1 MIDGYLLDTTA
12 ASIIWDKRH
21 SDYLQIRAFLKN
33 VLSSPVLISTV
44 VLAEVEYGLKI
55 APKMDMNRQNDVRNE
70 MAKFPLVLDIDRHTI
85 TPYSDL
91 RSELFKK
98 YSPKKQRGKLT
109 AKWPEDLFDRTSA
122 KELGVQEN
130 DIWIAAQAIQYNL
143 ILVTGDH
150 MLRLAEVSHKLE
162 YPLQIARWK

>member
-33 VLSSPVLISTV
+33 VSSSPVLISTV

-109 AKWPEDLFDRTSA
+109 AKWPEDLFDRTTA

-143 ILVTGDH
+143 ILVTEDR
-150 MLRLAEVSHKLE
+150 MLRLVEASKSFSD
-162 YPLQIARWK
+162 PLIIAKWR

>member
-1 MIDGYLLDTTA
+1 MIDGYLLDTNA
-12 ASIIWDKRH
+12 GSILWDKRH
-21 SDYLQIRAFLKN
+21 RNYPQIRAFLKN
-33 VLSSPVLISTV
+33 VASSPVLISTV

-55 APKMDMNRQNDVRNE
+55 ATKMDMNRQNDVRNE

-91 RSELFKK
+91 RSELFKN
-98 YSPKKQRGKLT
+98 YSPRDRRGRLIL
-109 AKWPEDLFDRTSA
+109 KWPEDLVDQTTA

-143 ILVTGDH
+143 VLVTDDH
-150 MLRLAEVSHKLE
+150 MVRLEEVSKSLN
-162 YPLQIARWK
+162 YPLIIANWK

>member
-1 MIDGYLLDTTA
+1 MIDAYLLDTTA

-33 VLSSPVLISTV
+33 VSSSPVLISTV

-85 TPYSDL
+85 APYSDL

-109 AKWPEDLFDRTSA
+109 AKWPEDLFDRTNA

-143 ILVTGDH
+143 ILVTEDR
-150 MLRLAEVSHKLE
+150 MLRLVEASKSFSD
-162 YPLQIARWK
+162 PLIIAKWR